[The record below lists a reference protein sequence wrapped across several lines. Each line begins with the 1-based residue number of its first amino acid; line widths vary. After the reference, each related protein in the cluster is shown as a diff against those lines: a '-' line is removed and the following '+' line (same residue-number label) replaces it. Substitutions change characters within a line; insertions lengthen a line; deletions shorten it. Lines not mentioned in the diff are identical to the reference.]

1 MTDNVFIWILS
12 SVCIVLILA
21 EWLLVS
27 HRKSALNAIVFLCY
41 SLPLYYLMY
50 YRGSG
55 GAAFTWWF
63 YLVIITSVHI
73 LILLLQI
80 IIYRTK
86 KKQADKSD

>member
-12 SVCIVLILA
+12 SICIVSILA

-27 HRKSALNAIVFLCY
+27 HRKSALK
-41 SLPLYYLMY
+41 MY

-80 IIYRTK
+80 IIRLWK
-86 KKQADKSD
+86 KN

>member
-12 SVCIVLILA
+12 SICIVSILA

-41 SLPLYYLMY
+41 SLHLYYLMY

>member
-1 MTDNVFIWILS
+1 MTDDVIIWILS
-12 SVCIVLILA
+12 SVCIVSILA
-21 EWLLVS
+21 EWLFIS
-27 HRKSALNAIVFLCY
+27 HRMSALNAIVFLCY